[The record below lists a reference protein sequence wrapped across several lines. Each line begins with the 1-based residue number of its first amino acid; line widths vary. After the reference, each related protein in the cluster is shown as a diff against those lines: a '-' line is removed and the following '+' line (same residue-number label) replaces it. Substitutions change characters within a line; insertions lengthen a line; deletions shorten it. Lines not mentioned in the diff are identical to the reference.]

1 MNEIYTVVDSPVGEL
16 LLAGEAG
23 SPALRRLAFVDGD
36 VCEVA
41 GVGERSSRV
50 GDRSW
55 VRDDDA
61 FPEARRQLAEYFAG
75 ERRTFWLDLDLIG
88 TEWERRV
95 WNALLSIPYGQT
107 RSYSEIAWQIC
118 TYKAAR
124 AVGMANARNPVA
136 VIVPC
141 HRVIG
146 ASGRL
151 TGYGGG
157 LERKRTLLDLE
168 AGRLSLSAC

>member
-16 LLAGEAG
+16 LLGGAAG
-23 SPALRRLAFVDGD
+23 SPGLRRLWFVDGD
-36 VCEVA
+36 MADVA
-41 GVGERSSRV
+41 
-50 GDRSW
+50 DPSW

-61 FPEARRQLAEYFAG
+61 FPEARSQLGEYFAG
-75 ERRTFWLDLDLIG
+75 ERQKFDVWLDLIG
-88 TEWERRV
+88 TDWELRV
-95 WNALLSIPYGQT
+95 WKALLAIPYGET
-107 RSYSEIAWQIC
+107 RAYSEIAWQIC
-118 TYKAAR
+118 TFKAAR

-168 AGRLSLSAC
+168 AGRLSLATG

>member
-16 LLAGEAG
+16 LVGGVAG
-23 SPALRRLAFVDGD
+23 SPGLRRLWFLDAEAAD
-36 VCEVA
+36 VA
-41 GVGERSSRV
+41 
-50 GDRSW
+50 DPSW
-55 VRDDDA
+55 ARDDDA
-61 FPEARRQLAEYFAG
+61 FPDARLQLEEYFAG
-75 ERRTFWLDLDLIG
+75 ERRRFDLELDLIG
-88 TEWERRV
+88 TEWEERV
-95 WNALLSIPYGQT
+95 WNALLSIPYGET
-107 RSYSEIAWQIC
+107 RSYGEIASEVDTIR
-118 TYKAAR
+118 AAR

-168 AGRLSLSAC
+168 AGRLSLTAR

>member
-16 LLAGEAG
+16 LLGGVAG
-23 SPALRRLAFVDGD
+23 SPALRRLWFVDGG
-36 VCEVA
+36 VA
-41 GVGERSSRV
+41 GVADPTWS
-50 GDRSW
+50 
-55 VRDDDA
+55 RDDDA
-61 FPEARRQLAEYFAG
+61 FAEVRAQLEEYFSG
-75 ERRTFWLDLDLIG
+75 ERQTFELELDLVG

-95 WNALLSIPYGQT
+95 WSALLSIPYGET
-107 RSYSEIAWQIC
+107 RSYGEIAAEVC
-118 TYKAAR
+118 TPAAAR
-124 AVGMANARNPVA
+124 AVGTANARNPVA

-146 ASGRL
+146 ASGHL

-168 AGRLSLSAC
+168 AGRLALSTSAP